1 MAEGLKPLPAC
12 MVAGFGGLGGCM
24 AYQVAEVFAQ
34 RMVRMPGVLV
44 AARFACG
51 AKEKK
56 RVSCCRDSASA
67 ISLCFPGR
75 C

>member
-34 RMVRMPGVLV
+34 RIPGVLV

>member
-12 MVAGFGGLGGCM
+12 MAAGFGGLGCCM
-24 AYQVAEVFAQ
+24 AYQVAEVFTQ

-44 AARFACG
+44 AVGFACG

-56 RVSCCRDSASA
+56 QVSDSASA